1 MKKELILMSMED
13 KLAILML
20 NNVPNNLLNDKF
32 LDAIEKKLILS
43 KNKGART
50 ILISTK
56 CSSPTKSITILLS
69 AYIDSNIKISQM
81 IKIWNLNVTIGSERW
96 LERNI
101 WIPCHMILYLLRNG
115 TVSHFTIDYEHAAEN
130 KFIMTLKT
138 REETTKERQS
148 IVNAVY

>member
-1 MKKELILMSMED
+1 MKKELVLMSMED

-56 CSSPTKSITILLS
+56 LKHFS
-69 AYIDSNIKISQM
+69 AGADPKFLINSQSNSDPMRLINIIEKIEQT
-81 IKIWNLNVTIGSERW
+81 N
-96 LERNI
+96 
-101 WIPCHMILYLLRNG
+101 
-115 TVSHFTIDYEHAAEN
+115 
-130 KFIMTLKT
+130 
-138 REETTKERQS
+138 
-148 IVNAVY
+148 

>member
-1 MKKELILMSMED
+1 MKKELVLMSMED

-56 CSSPTKSITILLS
+56 LKHFSAGADPKFLIMWRRSIAHVPQNIFLIDNSIEENIALGVDPIDLNLDKVKLS
-69 AYIDSNIKISQM
+69 AKKAQI
-81 IKIWNLNVTIGSERW
+81 
-96 LERNI
+96 
-101 WIPCHMILYLLRNG
+101 
-115 TVSHFTIDYEHAAEN
+115 
-130 KFIMTLKT
+130 
-138 REETTKERQS
+138 
-148 IVNAVY
+148 